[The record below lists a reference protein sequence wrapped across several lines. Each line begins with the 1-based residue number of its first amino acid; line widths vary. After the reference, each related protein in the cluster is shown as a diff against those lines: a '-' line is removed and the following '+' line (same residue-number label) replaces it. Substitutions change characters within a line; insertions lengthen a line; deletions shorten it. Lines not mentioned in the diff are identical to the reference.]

1 MKRIMVIGVSAGVG
15 KSTFAKSL
23 GEKLN
28 IKVHHLDTFYWKP
41 NWIEASRDELVHA
54 QEQIIDDKEWIIEGN
69 YTDTFQV
76 RVEKADTLI
85 YLELPLY
92 VCLYRVLKRRIIY
105 HGKTR
110 SDMTVGCPEKID
122 WAFIKFIL
130 TTYFPRKRK
139 MAERFQNYDKKVI
152 VLKNRKEIKTFLKEG
167 V

>member
-15 KSTFAKSL
+15 KSTFAKRL
-23 GEKLN
+23 GEKLQ
-28 IKVHHLDTFYWKP
+28 IQVHHLDTFYWKP
-41 NWIEASRDELVHA
+41 NWIEASREEFVRA
-54 QEQIIDDKEWIIEGN
+54 QEQIVGDKEWIIEGN

-76 RVEKADTLI
+76 RVDKADTLI

-92 VCLYRVLKRRIIY
+92 LCLYRVLKRRIMY

-110 SDMTVGCPEKID
+110 SDMTEGCPEKID

-139 MAERFQNYDKKVI
+139 MAQRFQSYDKKVI
-152 VLKNRKEIKTFLKEG
+152 VLKSRKEIKTFLEAG

>member
-1 MKRIMVIGVSAGVG
+1 MVIGVSAGVG
-15 KSTFAKSL
+15 KSTFAKRL
-23 GEKLN
+23 GEKLQ
-28 IKVHHLDTFYWKP
+28 IQVHHLDTFYWKP
-41 NWIEASRDELVHA
+41 NWIEASRDEFVHA
-54 QEQIIDDKEWIIEGN
+54 QEQIVDDKEWIIEGN
-69 YTDTFQV
+69 YTDTFEV

-92 VCLYRVLKRRIIY
+92 VCLYRVLKRRIMY

-122 WAFIKFIL
+122 WAFVKFIL

-139 MAERFQNYDKKVI
+139 MAERFQSYDKKVI
-152 VLKNRKEIKTFLKEG
+152 VLKNRKEIKTFLEEG